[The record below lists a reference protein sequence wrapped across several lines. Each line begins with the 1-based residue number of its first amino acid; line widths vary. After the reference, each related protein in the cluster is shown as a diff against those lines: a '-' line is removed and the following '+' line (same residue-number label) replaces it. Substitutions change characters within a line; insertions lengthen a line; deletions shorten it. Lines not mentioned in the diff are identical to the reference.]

1 MMTKE
6 KLFAVI
12 ALVALAVAFLSGI
25 LVAVFPEV
33 MAVVLLHKLSAV
45 VLVLG
50 TIVHVLQHNRK
61 QR

>member
-1 MMTKE
+1 MTKE

-12 ALVALAVAFLSGI
+12 AVTALAVAFLSGI

-33 MAVVLLHKLSAV
+33 MAWMLLHKLSAII
-45 VLVLG
+45 LVLG
-50 TIVHVLQHNRK
+50 TVVHVWQHSRK

>member
-1 MMTKE
+1 MTKE

-12 ALVALAVAFLSGI
+12 ALAALAVAFLSGI

-33 MAVVLLHKLSAV
+33 MVWMLLHKLSAV

-50 TIVHVLQHNRK
+50 TIVHVWQHSRK
-61 QR
+61 RG

>member
-1 MMTKE
+1 MTKE

-12 ALVALAVAFLSGI
+12 ALAALAVAFLSGI

-33 MAVVLLHKLSAV
+33 MVWTLLHKLSAV

-50 TIVHVLQHNRK
+50 TIVHVWQHSRM
-61 QR
+61 RG

>member
-1 MMTKE
+1 MTKE

-12 ALVALAVAFLSGI
+12 ALVALALAFLSGI
-25 LVAVFPEV
+25 LLAVFPDL
-33 MAVVLLHKLSAV
+33 MIWMLLHKLSAV

-50 TIVHVLQHNRK
+50 TIVHVWQHNRK

>member
-1 MMTKE
+1 MTRE

-12 ALVALAVAFLSGI
+12 AVTALAAAFLSGI

-33 MAVVLLHKLSAV
+33 MVWTLLHKLSAV
-45 VLVLG
+45 ILVLG
-50 TIVHVLQHNRK
+50 TIVHVWQHNRK